1 MSFTHILNKADPKNV
16 GYMQEQFARLD
27 PTQRW
32 SIKVEQYAKTRTE
45 EQNAISHAWYA
56 QLAKELRDDTPLA
69 YKCFCKLHFGVPIL
83 RAEDDEF
90 RTVYDTAIKSLS
102 YEKKLEV
109 MKILPVTSIMKTKQ
123 LSQYLEAM
131 QAHFADR
138 VKLEFPAAEE
148 HAS

>member
-1 MSFTHILNKADPKNV
+1 
-16 GYMQEQFARLD
+16 MQEQFARLD
-27 PTQRW
+27 PTVKW
-32 SIKVEQYAKTRTE
+32 SVKVEQYAKTRTE

-56 QLAKELRDDTPLA
+56 QLAKELRDDTALG

-83 RAEDDEF
+83 RAEDEEF
-90 RTVYDTAIKSLS
+90 RKVYDTVLKQLS

-131 QAHFADR
+131 QAHFAKD
-138 VKLEFPAAEE
+138 VKLEFPAKDE
-148 HAS
+148 HD